1 MSYNREIMKDYKNSS
16 GMTIS
21 LKQCVINHLKN
32 GELND
37 WDEDIIWDEIEN
49 DDTLRI
55 SEKEWCFENYY
66 EIENEW
72 VFGGVLPKVKT
83 IKN

>member
-1 MSYNREIMKDYKNSS
+1 MKEYKNST

-21 LKQCVINHLKN
+21 LKKYVINHLKN

>member
-1 MSYNREIMKDYKNSS
+1 MKEYKNST

-21 LKQCVINHLKN
+21 LKQYVINHLKN

-83 IKN
+83 IKDYERNN

>member
-1 MSYNREIMKDYKNSS
+1 MKEYKNST

-21 LKQCVINHLKN
+21 LKQYVINHLKN

-72 VFGGVLPKVKT
+72 VFGGVL
-83 IKN
+83 N

>member
-1 MSYNREIMKDYKNSS
+1 MKQYKNSP

-21 LKQCVINHLKN
+21 LKQYVINHLKN
-32 GELND
+32 GDLND

-49 DDTLRI
+49 DDTLKT
-55 SEKEWCFENYY
+55 SEKVWCFENYY

-72 VFGGVLPKVKT
+72 IFGGVL
-83 IKN
+83 N

>member
-1 MSYNREIMKDYKNSS
+1 MPDYKNST

-21 LKQCVINHLKN
+21 LKQYVINHLKN

-72 VFGGVLPKVKT
+72 VFGGGL
-83 IKN
+83 N